1 MICYNC
7 GCRLSEH
14 DFCTSCGVDVALYK
28 RIMSMSNR
36 FYNEGLEKATVRDLS
51 GAIVSLRQSLKLNK
65 NHIDARNL
73 LGLVYFEMGEVVNAL
88 SEWVISKNLR
98 PKKNIA
104 DDYIDMIQTNQTR
117 LDAINQTIKKYNQ
130 ALLYC
135 YQDSQD
141 LAVIQLKKVLSY
153 NPKYVSAHQ
162 LLALLYINAE
172 EWEKAQRELEK
183 CCSIDTNN
191 TTTLRYLKEVE
202 HMLMPEDAAKNSS
215 KRKAV
220 SNKAV
225 RYQSGNET
233 IIQPV
238 NVKEPKGVST
248 LLNLGIGVLIG
259 VAIACFLILPG
270 QIQSAKAEINQELR
284 MVSEQSD
291 AKTATI
297 DEQEQVIQKLT
308 EEKTQLSD
316 ELAAY
321 QGASGNVKATDGLMM
336 AARAYLESPEDI
348 AAIAS
353 CLEQLEEDGT
363 DEADEAAEEQK
374 SEAFMALYDKLI
386 EAVGADLA
394 SYYYNAGY
402 SSYRAE
408 DYEAAIPNLQRA
420 YEYDETNGD
429 ALFNLGNS
437 YRRSGDEDSAKEV
450 YAMVMDNFPGTE
462 LANRSETNLAEI
474 NNAEQ
479 N

>member
-1 MICYNC
+1 MFCYNC

-14 DFCTSCGVDVALYK
+14 DFCTSCGADVALYK
-28 RIMSMSNR
+28 RIIFMSNR

-65 NHIDARNL
+65 NNIDARNL

-141 LAVIQLKKVLSY
+141 LAIIQLKKVLSY

-162 LLALLYINAE
+162 LLALLYINSE

-183 CCSIDTNN
+183 CCHIDTNN
-191 TTTLRYLKEVE
+191 TITLRYLKEVE
-202 HMLMPEDAAKNSS
+202 HMLMPEEAAKNVP

-220 SNKAV
+220 SGKAV

-238 NVKEPKGVST
+238 NIKEPKGVST

-270 QIQSAKAEINQELR
+270 QIQGAKAKINNELR

-308 EEKTQLSD
+308 EEKAQLSD

-321 QGASGNVKATDGLMM
+321 QGSSGNVKATDGLMM
-336 AARAYLESPEDI
+336 AVRAYLENPEDI
-348 AAIAS
+348 ETIAS
-353 CLEQLEEDGT
+353 CLEELEEDGE
-363 DEADEAAEEQK
+363 DKADETAKEQK
-374 SEAFMALYDKLI
+374 SESFTALYNKLI
-386 EAVGADLA
+386 ETVGADLA
-394 SYYYNAGY
+394 AFYYNSGY

-408 DYEAAIPNLQRA
+408 DYEAAIPDLQRA

-437 YRRSGDEDSAKEV
+437 YRRSGDDDKAKEV
-450 YAMVMDNFPGTE
+450 YAMVIDNFPETE